1 MESSAPARVLVVA
14 HRTAAT
20 PQLLEAVAERAARGP
35 AQFTLLVPRVAH
47 GLHRVVDP
55 EDTDDTEAQIVLELA
70 LPLLEEAAGGP
81 VEGKIGD
88 PNPNDAI
95 HDAMN
100 IDGYD
105 EIIVSTLPARVSR
118 WLHADLPSK
127 LKPLGVPVTTVIA
140 KSTRAGS
147 AGRGY

>member
-1 MESSAPARVLVVA
+1 MESSEPARVLVVA

-20 PQLLEAVAERAARGP
+20 PQLLGAVAERAETGP
-35 AQFTLLVPRVAH
+35 ARFTLLVPRVAH

-55 EDTDDTEAQIVLELA
+55 EDTTDVEAQMVLELA

-81 VEGKIGD
+81 VDGKIGD
-88 PNPNDAI
+88 PNPADAI

-105 EIIVSTLPARVSR
+105 EIIISTLPARVSR
-118 WLHADLPSK
+118 WLRADLPSK
-127 LKPLGVPVTTVIA
+127 LKPLGVPITTFIA
-140 KSTRAGS
+140 KSSREART
-147 AGRGY
+147 

>member
-1 MESSAPARVLVVA
+1 MESSEPARVLVVA

-20 PQLLEAVAERAARGP
+20 PQLLGAVAERAETGP
-35 AQFTLLVPRVAH
+35 ARFTLLVPRVAH

-55 EDTDDTEAQIVLELA
+55 EDTTEDEAQMVLELA

-81 VEGKIGD
+81 VDGKIGD
-88 PNPNDAI
+88 PNPADAI
-95 HDAMN
+95 NDAMN

-105 EIIVSTLPARVSR
+105 EIIISTLPARVSR
-118 WLHADLPSK
+118 WLRADLPSK

-140 KSTRAGS
+140 KSARA
-147 AGRGY
+147 ARA

>member
-1 MESSAPARVLVVA
+1 MESSEPARVLVVA

-20 PQLLEAVAERAARGP
+20 PQLLEAVTERAQAGP
-35 AQFTLLVPRVAH
+35 AKFTLLVPRIAH

-55 EDTDDTEAQIVLELA
+55 EDTDETEAQMVLELA
-70 LPLLEEAAGGP
+70 LPLLEEAVGAP
-81 VEGKIGD
+81 VEGKVGD

-100 IDGYD
+100 ADGYD
-105 EIIVSTLPARVSR
+105 EIIISTLPARVSR

-127 LKPLGVPVTTVIA
+127 LKPLGVPITTVIA
-140 KSTRAGS
+140 KSSRA
-147 AGRGY
+147 ANRA